1 VRDLLRQ
8 VLDVLVLA
16 SAVCGLLLFAAA
28 VIGFIAALIRV
39 TVLGRVLVIP
49 FRGSD
54 ERGMYVADVIGLDS
68 EDVEIPGATKVE
80 RLLVPFW
87 ENGQHSAIPSISK
100 QKVFVEE
107 QRQRFSNIERYPS
120 HLSTKLRQLRDDLV
134 KRIRID
140 NSGWQEILNMPE
152 LVQQTKG

>member
-1 VRDLLRQ
+1 
-8 VLDVLVLA
+8 
-16 SAVCGLLLFAAA
+16 
-28 VIGFIAALIRV
+28 
-39 TVLGRVLVIP
+39 
-49 FRGSD
+49 
-54 ERGMYVADVIGLDS
+54 MYVADIIGLDS